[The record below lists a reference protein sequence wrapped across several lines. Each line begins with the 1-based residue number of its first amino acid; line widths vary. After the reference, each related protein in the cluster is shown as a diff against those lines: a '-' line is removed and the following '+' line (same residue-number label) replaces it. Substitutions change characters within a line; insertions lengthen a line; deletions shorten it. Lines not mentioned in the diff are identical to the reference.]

1 MIAIASITSSITDWI
16 AQHGILAVFV
26 LMALDALLPV
36 GGEVIMLYAG
46 VLASGAIVGHHV
58 SLLGHGL
65 ASGTASYLALAL
77 AGSLGYLAG
86 AVLGWGIGRYGGR
99 SLVERHGRWFH
110 LDQRSLLRA
119 ESWFERFGAW
129 AVLLGRIT
137 PVVRSFISIPAGV
150 FRAPIAS
157 YVPLSL
163 VGSAIW
169 CFAFAGVGWG
179 LGGRWESFHKSF
191 RYADAL
197 VVAAILTLLVV
208 LIVRALRRRR
218 LAAR

>member
-1 MIAIASITSSITDWI
+1 M
-16 AQHGILAVFV
+16 G
-26 LMALDALLPV
+26 
-36 GGEVIMLYAG
+36 
-46 VLASGAIVGHHV
+46 
-58 SLLGHGL
+58 
-65 ASGTASYLALAL
+65 
-77 AGSLGYLAG
+77 AGSISINA
-86 AVLGWGIGRYGGR
+86 R
-99 SLVERHGRWFH
+99 S
-110 LDQRSLLRA
+110 SA
-119 ESWFERFGAW
+119 EGWFERFGAW

-163 VGSAIW
+163 AGSAIW

-179 LGGRWESFHKSF
+179 LGGRWESFHKNF

-197 VVAAILTLLVV
+197 VIAGILALLVILV
-208 LIVRALRRRR
+208 LRALRRRR

>member
-1 MIAIASITSSITDWI
+1 LILIASITSSITDWI
-16 AQHGILAVFV
+16 AQHGIVAVFA

-36 GGEVIMLYAG
+36 GGEVVMLYAG

-58 SLLGHGL
+58 SLLGHAV
-65 ASGTASYLALAL
+65 ASGGMSYLVLAL
-77 AGSLGYLAG
+77 AGTLGYLGG
-86 AVLGWGIGRYGGR
+86 ALLGWGIGRYGGR

-110 LDQRSLLRA
+110 LDQRSLVRA
-119 ESWFERFGAW
+119 ERWFERFGAW

-150 FRAPIAS
+150 FRAPLAS
-157 YVPLSL
+157 YLPLSL
-163 VGSAIW
+163 AGSAIW

-179 LGGRWESFHKSF
+179 LGGRWESFHNNF

-197 VVAAILTLLVV
+197 VIAGILGLLVILV
-208 LIVRALRRRR
+208 LRALRHRR
-218 LAAR
+218 LTAR

>member
-1 MIAIASITSSITDWI
+1 LILVASSTSTITGWI
-16 AQHGILAVFV
+16 AQHGIVAVFA

-36 GGEVIMLYAG
+36 GGEVVMLYAG

-58 SLLGHGL
+58 SLLGHGV
-65 ASGTASYLALAL
+65 ADGGMSYLVLAL
-77 AGSLGYLAG
+77 AGTLGYLGG
-86 AVLGWGIGRYGGR
+86 ALLGWGIGRYGGR
-99 SLVERHGRWFH
+99 SLVERHERWFH
-110 LDQRSLLRA
+110 LDQRSLVRA
-119 ESWFERFGAW
+119 ESWFERFGTW

-150 FRAPIAS
+150 FRAPLTS

-163 VGSAIW
+163 AGSAIW
-169 CFAFAGVGWG
+169 CFAFAGAGWG
-179 LGGRWESFHKSF
+179 LGGRWESFHKNF

-197 VVAAILTLLVV
+197 AIAAILALLVIIV
-208 LIVRALRRRR
+208 LRALRRRR